1 MLAHKIHKPVIKNF
15 KRRNLYAW
23 FKDNIW
29 TADLAKMTSLSSKNG
44 GVKYC
49 IWSMFS
55 QNMLGLIKPL
65 KDKKAN
71 KSSSCFYWNSTQI

>member
-1 MLAHKIHKPVIKNF
+1 MLVHKIHKPVIKNF

-44 GVKYC
+44 GVKFC
-49 IWSMFS
+49 I
-55 QNMLGLIKPL
+55 
-65 KDKKAN
+65 
-71 KSSSCFYWNSTQI
+71 